1 MTRAYHKYK
10 DTHREVDG
18 QRQKYCTKCC
28 TWKDES
34 EFTIDRSSKDG
45 LDMRCKECARLH
57 GRERYKKA
65 RKNEKVTLY
74 LRFNDRHRVVRG
86 VKQKLC
92 TKCGK
97 WKKLTEYYKS
107 TSEKDGRMC
116 SCRKCN
122 YNPARKPK

>member
-1 MTRAYHKYK
+1 MDVMARRFFGTDGIRGQANLTPMTA
-10 DTHREVDG
+10 E
-18 QRQKYCTKCC
+18 
-28 TWKDES
+28 
-34 EFTIDRSSKDG
+34 IA
-45 LDMRCKECARLH
+45 M
-57 GRERYKKA
+57 
-65 RKNEKVTLY
+65 KVGMAAGVAF
-74 LRFNDRHRVVRG
+74 RRGNDRHRVVRG